1 MRPRALVV
9 RSGTRSV
16 LADVDAPQL
25 RIEIVERVSHAIEG
39 VVVASP
45 AGGADLVIFTSRV
58 AVAQGL
64 AGRNGERLRAGF
76 AAARRVAVGEGTAA
90 ALRDNR
96 LAPEV
101 VAEGSAEAVLAALPG
116 ELEGV
121 RVLLPCGED
130 ASRALPDRLRERGA
144 SVTRLVVYRKVANP
158 PDPALAAEILER
170 PFAAFCATS
179 PAAGAWLFNG
189 LGVPALEALRATPA
203 AALGASTRAFLADLG
218 VKLVEVAADAR
229 FSSVLRL
236 LEALATPPAG
246 Q

>member
-9 RSGTRSV
+9 RSGARSV
-16 LADVDAPQL
+16 LEDAGEV
-25 RIEIVERVSHAIEG
+25 RVEIVERVSHAIEG
-39 VVVASP
+39 VGVVEP
-45 AGGADLVIFTSRV
+45 AESADLVIFTSRV

-76 AAARRVAVGEGTAA
+76 AAARRVAVGEGTAK
-90 ALRDNR
+90 ALRDNG
-96 LAPEV
+96 LAAEV
-101 VAEGSAEAVLAALPG
+101 VAEGSAEAVLAALP
-116 ELEGV
+116 ERLEAV

-130 ASRALPDRLRERGA
+130 ASLGLPERLRARGA
-144 SVTRLVVYRKVANP
+144 SVTRLVVYRKIANP
-158 PDPALAAEILER
+158 PDPALAEEILER

-179 PAAGAWLFNG
+179 PAAGAWLFDG
-189 LGVPALEALRATPA
+189 LGAPALAALRATPA
-203 AALGASTRAFLADLG
+203 AALGASTRAFLVDRG
-218 VKLVEVAADAR
+218 VERVAVAADAR